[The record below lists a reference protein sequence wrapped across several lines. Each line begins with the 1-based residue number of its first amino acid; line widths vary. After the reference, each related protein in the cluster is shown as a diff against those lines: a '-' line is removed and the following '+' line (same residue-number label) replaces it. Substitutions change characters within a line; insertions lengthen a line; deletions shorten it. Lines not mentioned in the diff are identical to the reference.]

1 MNKYVV
7 RFNQNSSTGYIENE
21 KTLAEAGI
29 FYSQVEGLNIIDDMV
44 NDKAIEI
51 NNALDLIHDITYS
64 SLLLMPK
71 TNIDSLKA
79 QLMTITYMYAI
90 RGRIERKITDL
101 QFQGKTCL
109 SVCERCGL
117 HGYIYYNGT
126 KSEEVNSKMEALQVT
141 EKLSDDDSI
150 NLIEKESLIEEIE
163 KSRLQNINLDFL
175 SHLN

>member
-1 MNKYVV
+1 MNKYIV
-7 RFNQNSSTGYIENE
+7 RFNQDSSTGYIENK

-44 NDKAIEI
+44 NDKAIET

-64 SLLLMPK
+64 GLLLMPK
-71 TNIDSLKA
+71 NNIDSLKA

-90 RGRIERKITDL
+90 RGRIESKITDL
-101 QFQGKTCL
+101 QFHGKTCL

-117 HGYIYYNGT
+117 HGYIYINGT
-126 KSEEVNSKMEALQVT
+126 KSEEVSSKMGALQIT
-141 EKLSDDDSI
+141 EKLYDYNDI
-150 NLIEKESLIEEIE
+150 NLIEKESLVDEIE
-163 KSRLQNINLDFL
+163 KSRLPNVDLDFL